1 MKNSEKNTI
10 KKDKRIISLKEKFLI
25 KTVEEDNSL
34 SIDKMFS
41 ESSYSNFIIIMLLMK
56 KFLTNYLN

>member
-25 KTVEEDNSL
+25 KTVEEDNGL
-34 SIDKMFS
+34 SIIKLHTFNKQIKI
-41 ESSYSNFIIIMLLMK
+41 Y
-56 KFLTNYLN
+56 

>member
-10 KKDKRIISLKEKFLI
+10 KKDRRIISLKEKFLI

-34 SIDKMFS
+34 SVDKMFS
-41 ESSYSNFIIIMLLMK
+41 ESSYSNFIKTFEKNGRFSK
-56 KFLTNYLN
+56 KN